1 MEKGK
6 FISFEGIE
14 GVGKSTTIYEV
25 EKFLTQ
31 KNIQVYRTREPG
43 GTEFGEKIR
52 DLLLSK
58 ESIIPVDSELLLLF
72 AIRYQHIKE
81 VIEPKLNS
89 GIWVLCDRFIDA
101 SFAYQGYGKKVNLEK
116 IELLVENFT
125 RKIIPDLTF
134 FFNLSYDLAKK
145 RFPESKTKDRFEN
158 LDDKFF
164 EDVYLGYL
172 ELLKKNP
179 DRIKNIDSKRNKE
192 EVLKQI
198 TDVIMDCFKIK

>member
-14 GVGKSTTIYEV
+14 GVGKSTTIFEV
-25 EKFLTQ
+25 EKFLIQ

-134 FFNLSYDLAKK
+134 FLICHMILQRNVFQNQKLKIDL
-145 RFPESKTKDRFEN
+145 
-158 LDDKFF
+158 
-164 EDVYLGYL
+164 
-172 ELLKKNP
+172 
-179 DRIKNIDSKRNKE
+179 
-192 EVLKQI
+192 
-198 TDVIMDCFKIK
+198 KI

>member
-14 GVGKSTTIYEV
+14 GVGKSTTILEV

-31 KNIQVYRTREPG
+31 KNVQVYCTREPG

-58 ESIIPVDSELLLLF
+58 ESIISVDSELLLLF

-81 VIEPKLNS
+81 IIEPKLNM
-89 GIWVLCDRFIDA
+89 GIWVLCDRFTDA
-101 SFAYQGYGKKVNLEK
+101 SFAYQGYGKKGDLKK
-116 IELLVENFT
+116 IELLVKNFT

-134 FFNLSYDLAKK
+134 FFNLPYNLAKK

-164 EDVYLGYL
+164 EDVYSGYL
-172 ELLKKNP
+172 ELLKENP

-198 TDVIMDCFKIK
+198 TDIILDYFKIE